1 MAEQRYQVIERIDS
15 GGMAEVFKANSTSL
29 QGYQKLVAIKRVLP
43 ELTKNERFVRMFL
56 DEAKVSLHLN
66 HTNVV
71 QVFDLGIAD
80 ETYFIVMEYVDGS
93 NLKKVI
99 QLLGQKKQRLSVE
112 QAVFIALQVCQG
124 LAHAH
129 ALRDQRGKHLGIVHR
144 DISPPNVL
152 LSREGE
158 VKITDFGLA
167 KARDQVEVT
176 DPGVVKGKFGYLS
189 PEAATGEPVDARTDI
204 FAVGILLWEMI
215 VGRRLFLGETDYKT
229 LQLVREAKIPSLAQF
244 GCRVPARLEQILMRA
259 LARDPNARFQSAQEM
274 GKEFAR
280 FLYEYGKVVSA
291 FDLAALVDNILKS
304 KDERAMAADV
314 AAGQQVQR
322 ELNKLVS
329 LEEMGNLDLLMAERF
344 GQIAQ
349 NTEESDSYS
358 GAGEDPREWTDL
370 GFSGD
375 DFIPALDSDPNTPIP
390 GGGGDAWQPG
400 GLQDVARA
408 TQAMQA
414 VQAPARPEKRAPHP
428 PARRAA
434 AGPPTTNPH
443 LQTPA
448 RTKPAHPPQ
457 PSAAPTQPPPA
468 HRAPAETPAP
478 APAAA
483 VAPTSDAFAA
493 HAPSAN
499 TNEAAASKGPLI
511 IVVLLLL
518 IIIGVAVVLMQ

>member
-1 MAEQRYQVIERIDS
+1 MAEQRYQVIERIDA

-43 ELTKNERFVRMFL
+43 ELTQNERFVRMFL

-93 NLKKVI
+93 NLKKII

-112 QAVFIALQVCQG
+112 QAVYIALQVCQG

-129 ALRDQRGKHLGIVHR
+129 ALLDQRGAHLGIVHR

-167 KARDQVEVT
+167 KARDQAEVT

-189 PEAATGEPVDARTDI
+189 PEAATGENVDARTDL

-215 VGRRLFLGETDYKT
+215 AGRRLFLGETDYKT

-244 GCRVPARLEQILMRA
+244 GCRVPPRLEHILKRA
-259 LARDPNARFQSAQEM
+259 LARDPAQRYQSA
-274 GKEFAR
+274 KELGAHLAR
-280 FLYEYGKVVSA
+280 FLFEYGKVVSA
-291 FDLAALVDNILKS
+291 FDIAHLVDNILEK
-304 KDERAMAADV
+304 KDERATAADV
-314 AAGQQVQR
+314 AAGKQVQR
-322 ELNKLVS
+322 ELNKLMS
-329 LEEMGNLDLLMAERF
+329 LEEMGNLDLLMTQRY
-344 GQIAQ
+344 GQITPDA
-349 NTEESDSYS
+349 EESGEYS
-358 GAGEDPREWTDL
+358 GDGEDPREWMDL

-375 DFIPALDSDPNTPIP
+375 DFVPSMDPAHNTPIP
-390 GGGGDAWQPG
+390 GGGGDKWQAG

-408 TQAMQA
+408 TQTMEAIKVPQEVRDAARSAMQRPS
-414 VQAPARPEKRAPHP
+414 QPTPKQEEPPPQARPQP
-428 PARRAA
+428 PAQPRRPEA
-434 AGPPTTNPH
+434 
-443 LQTPA
+443 
-448 RTKPAHPPQ
+448 Q
-457 PSAAPTQPPPA
+457 P
-468 HRAPAETPAP
+468 APAELPEVQPAQ
-478 APAAA
+478 APQHSFGAL
-483 VAPTSDAFAA
+483 PQSP
-493 HAPSAN
+493 PSAN
-499 TNEAAASKGPLI
+499 TGEKTGGKAPLI
-511 IVVLLLL
+511 IIVLLLL
-518 IIIGVAVVLMQ
+518 IIIGVAVVFMT